1 MNMRYESTFRE
12 YKILVSFFLLA
23 VVPAGLRGGD
33 HPRIKSIR
41 TVVYEPVLKDT
52 SWVTGRVV
60 DYIQFVKFDSKGR
73 KVVENRLKPDG
84 SPLGKLVYCYNTEG
98 RVAREIYASADK
110 GVSDCWDYTY
120 DANGH
125 LNCIVTMD
133 GQGDTIRIY
142 SAQYSEDGK
151 VLKKLSND
159 YKKKTLFGRQ
169 VVYDKDGHP
178 EKIITMTGLNGEMK
192 LLGESGVE
200 RWDTAALKRE
210 GIRYLTKLSIVKD
223 DEKKNPI
230 RKIDEVGNW
239 TERFEGLGADG
250 EPKFIVCRDIEYV
263 GSGNDWEKLPVH
275 GKVKKVRQTSY
286 VAVPKGPQAVDKG
299 EKKGCFFTCEFD
311 KNGKKIR
318 EEIFS
323 DTGKPLRSIQYEYN
337 EEGNLSK
344 ESYYTLAGALMGSK
358 DYAYDREGRLKH
370 CSVLNDKGETVR
382 RDMLRYDLENNP
394 VQEAGYKTDGTK
406 CSEFRYMYD
415 SYGQQIERQ
424 VFIQPEGEGPVYS
437 VRRAYNFQGRV
448 VWEQFLLPSGTGSNT
463 YTYRYNVKG
472 ELVSGTEQLDGQPEE
487 TKYIYKFH
495 KDNRGNWKIRIKY
508 VNDVPVVYEERE
520 YVYYE

>member
-1 MNMRYESTFRE
+1 MRYESTFRE

-424 VFIQPEGEGPVYS
+424 VFIQPEGEEPVYS

>member
-73 KVVENRLKPDG
+73 RVVENRLKPDG
-84 SPLGKLVYCYNTEG
+84 SPLGKLVYCYNTDG

-424 VFIQPEGEGPVYS
+424 VFIQPEGEEPVYS

>member
-1 MNMRYESTFRE
+1 MRYESTFRE

-250 EPKFIVCRDIEYV
+250 EPKFIVCRDIEYA

-424 VFIQPEGEGPVYS
+424 VFIQPEGEEPVYS

>member
-1 MNMRYESTFRE
+1 MRYESTFRE

-424 VFIQPEGEGPVYS
+424 VFIQPEGEEPVYS

-472 ELVSGTEQLDGQPEE
+472 ELISGTEQLDGQPEE

>member
-1 MNMRYESTFRE
+1 MRYESTFRE

-84 SPLGKLVYCYNTEG
+84 SPLGKLVYCYNTDG

-424 VFIQPEGEGPVYS
+424 VFIQPEGEEPVYS

>member
-1 MNMRYESTFRE
+1 MRYESTFRE

-200 RWDTAALKRE
+200 RWHTAALKRE

-424 VFIQPEGEGPVYS
+424 VFIQPEGEEPVYS

-472 ELVSGTEQLDGQPEE
+472 ELISGTEQLDGQPEE

>member
-1 MNMRYESTFRE
+1 MRYESIFRE
-12 YKILVSFFLLA
+12 YKILVSFLLLA

-41 TVVYEPVLKDT
+41 TVVYEPILKDT

-60 DYIQFVKFDSKGR
+60 DYIQFVKYDSKGR

-84 SPLGKLVYCYNTEG
+84 SPLGKLVYRYNADG
-98 RVAREIYASADK
+98 QVAREIYATADK
-110 GVSDCWDYTY
+110 GVSNCWDYTY

-133 GQGDTIRIY
+133 GQEDTIQIY

-151 VLKKLSND
+151 VLKKLNND
-159 YKKKTLFGRQ
+159 YKKKVLLGRQ

-178 EKIITMTGLNGEMK
+178 VKVITTTGSNGEMRSLK
-192 LLGESGVE
+192 DSGVE
-200 RWDTAALKRE
+200 RWDTTALKRE
-210 GIRYLTKLSIVKD
+210 GIRYLSKLRVVKD

-230 RKIDEVGNW
+230 RKTDEAGNW
-239 TERFEGLGADG
+239 TERFEGCGEDG
-250 EPKFIVCRDIEYV
+250 EPKFIVCRDIEYA
-263 GSGNDWEKLPVH
+263 GGGNDWEKLPVH

-286 VAVPKGPQAVDKG
+286 VAVPKGSQAVDKG

-311 KNGKKIR
+311 ENGKKTR

-323 DTGKPLRSIQYEYN
+323 DTGKSLKSVRYEYD
-337 EEGNLSK
+337 EEGHLSK
-344 ESYYTLAGALMGSK
+344 ESYYTPAGVLIGSK
-358 DYAYDREGRLKH
+358 DYAYDKEDRLKH
-370 CSVLNDKGETVR
+370 CSVLDDKGEMVR
-382 RDMLRYDLENNP
+382 RDILRYDLEDNP
-394 VQEAGYKTDGTK
+394 VRETGYKTDGTK

-424 VFIQPEGEGPVYS
+424 VLIQPEGEEPVS
-437 VRRAYNFQGRV
+437 PVRRTYNFQGRV
-448 VWEQFLLPSGTGSNT
+448 VGEQFLLPPGTGSNT
-463 YTYRYNVKG
+463 YTYRYNAKG
-472 ELVSGTEQLDGQPEE
+472 ELISGTEQLDGQPEE
-487 TKYIYKFH
+487 TKYVYKFH

>member
-1 MNMRYESTFRE
+1 MRYESTFRE

>member
-250 EPKFIVCRDIEYV
+250 EPKFIVCRDIEYA

-424 VFIQPEGEGPVYS
+424 VFIQPEGEEPVYS